1 MNFFWLRLIV
11 LNIFLF
17 LLNIPLDGDS
27 LSPIGLLLF
36 LSGLGSIFVL
46 ISFIVLL
53 LSIFS
58 KNRNFVLIFANFV
71 SLVFFFIAYY
81 WMNLAF
87 DAVDFSS
94 FKNVSIWYR
103 IGPSLS
109 FTFGI
114 LISLNAYFILK
125 KFKKQQLPTIKIW

>member
-1 MNFFWLRLIV
+1 MKLLYLALIN
-11 LNIFLF
+11 LFLI
-17 LLNIPLDGDS
+17 LLNIPLGDS
-27 LSPIGLLLF
+27 NSVIGVVLF
-36 LSGLGSIFVL
+36 ISGFGSVFVL

-53 LSIFS
+53 LSVFS

-87 DAVDFSS
+87 DAIDFSS
-94 FKNVSIWYR
+94 FKDVSIWYR

-114 LISLNAYFILK
+114 LISLDTYFILK
-125 KFKKQQLPTIKIW
+125 KFKKQQLPIIKNG

>member
-1 MNFFWLRLIV
+1 MKLLYLALIN
-11 LNIFLF
+11 LFLI
-17 LLNIPLDGDS
+17 LLNIPLGDS
-27 LSPIGLLLF
+27 NSVIVAVLF
-36 LSGLGSIFVL
+36 LSGFGSIFIL

-81 WMNLAF
+81 WMSLAF
-87 DAVDFSS
+87 DAIDFRG

-109 FTFGI
+109 FTFGV
-114 LISLNAYFILK
+114 LISLNAYFML
-125 KFKKQQLPTIKIW
+125 KKQQLPTLKT